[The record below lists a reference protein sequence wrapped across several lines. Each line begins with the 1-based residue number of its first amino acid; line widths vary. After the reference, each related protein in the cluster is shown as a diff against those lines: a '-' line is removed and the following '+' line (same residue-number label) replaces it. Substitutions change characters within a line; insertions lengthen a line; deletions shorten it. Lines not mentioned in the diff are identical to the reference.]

1 MAQPH
6 DLGTIIDAHPFF
18 KGIDA
23 EFRALLVGCAANERF
38 EPGEMLTRE
47 GRPADKFYLIRAGH
61 VAVEAALPGRQ
72 PIILET
78 VGENEV
84 LGWSWVVEPF
94 LSTFDARAVTP
105 VRAVSFDGTCLRA
118 KMADDHRLG
127 YEVLRRFLPVITHRL
142 ATTRL
147 QLLDL
152 YGPDTA
158 PVVAEKV
165 KPIEKPKKLKKEK
178 RKAG

>member
-23 EFRALLVGCAANERF
+23 ELRALLVGCAANERF
-38 EPGEMLTRE
+38 EPGDRLSRE
-47 GRPADKFYLIRAGH
+47 GRPADKFYLVRAGH

-94 LSTFDARAVTP
+94 LATFDARAVTP

-118 KMADDHRLG
+118 KMANDPALG
-127 YEVLRRFLPVITHRL
+127 YEVLKRFVPVITHRL
-142 ATTRL
+142 ATARL

-152 YGPDTA
+152 YGPATA
-158 PVVAEKV
+158 PELEEKV
-165 KPIEKPKKLKKEK
+165 KKVKKAK

>member
-6 DLGTIIDAHPFF
+6 DLGPIIDAHPFF
-18 KGIDA
+18 QGIDG
-23 EFRALLVGCAANERF
+23 ELRALLVGCAANERF
-38 EPGEMLTRE
+38 EPGEMLARE
-47 GRPADKFYLIRAGH
+47 GRPADKFYLVRSGH

-84 LGWSWVVEPF
+84 LGWSWVVEPY
-94 LSTFDARAVTP
+94 LATFDARAVTA

-118 KMADDHRLG
+118 KMAKDHLLG

-142 ATTRL
+142 ATTRM

-152 YGPDTA
+152 YGPA
-158 PVVAEKV
+158 VPPIVADKV
-165 KPIEKPKKLKKEK
+165 KKAKKVKKTK
-178 RKAG
+178 GKAG